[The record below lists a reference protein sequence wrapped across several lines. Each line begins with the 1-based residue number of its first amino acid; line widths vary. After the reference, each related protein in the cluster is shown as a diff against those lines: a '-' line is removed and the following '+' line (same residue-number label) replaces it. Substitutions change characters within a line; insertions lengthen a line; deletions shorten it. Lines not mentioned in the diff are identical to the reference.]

1 MLSPPHPPIF
11 QPELGVGPAIICV
24 DYEAVTFEAVE
35 SSNCSYSNYTTAEA
49 PYFEANSKLK

>member
-1 MLSPPHPPIF
+1 MLSPPPNF

-35 SSNCSYSNYTTAEA
+35 SSKISYCIYMFSWGTL
-49 PYFEANSKLK
+49 FRGKF